1 MVAKTFFLE
10 YQEFIKNLSDE
21 TILQKYDKI
30 SLYVFA
36 DKRECSQKRLDDTN
50 HLIESVAQPC
60 AMIKG

>member
-30 SLYVFA
+30 SLCVFA
-36 DKRECSQKRLDDTN
+36 DKRECSQKAIRRYKSFD
-50 HLIESVAQPC
+50 LIRSTAFC
-60 AMIKG
+60 ND